1 MKKNKFFMK
10 IILSAMLI
18 FLIISNFYSVF
29 ADIDTNKYS
38 NIYQSSNDTTQIF
51 TMSGKILGIV
61 QVIGMGVAVI
71 SLSIMGTK
79 YMISSVEEKA
89 KIKEQ
94 FIPYVIGAVLLFGG
108 ATLIK
113 IVIDFAQKLGTV

>member
-1 MKKNKFFMK
+1 MKKNKFF
-10 IILSAMLI
+10 I
-18 FLIISNFYSVF
+18 
-29 ADIDTNKYS
+29 IDTNKYS